1 MTVLQLIRFALKQL
15 RVVAQ
20 DDDVHA
26 NDANTALEV
35 LQMLI
40 GQWNLQG
47 LALYAKTNSLF
58 SLTAGVGVYTIGET
72 IPASDFV
79 AARPAKILTAFT
91 RSNVNPTYPIDLP
104 VQIIPTEK
112 YWEEVAK
119 SLQTTYPLYLYYN
132 PTYPAGT
139 ITLWPVPIGTGYQL
153 GLSMTT
159 LLTKYAALTDELA
172 LPDGYDM
179 ALGYALAVKLA
190 PMFGQDSIQ
199 ELKTEAANAMAIVK
213 RNNQEIPLAHLD
225 TALLGGSNR
234 GRFNIMG
241 GF

>member
-1 MTVLQLIRFALKQL
+1 MTVLQLIRFSLKQL
-15 RVVAQ
+15 SVVAQ

-35 LQMLI
+35 LRMLI

-58 SLTAGVGVYTIGET
+58 DLTAGKASYTIGIT
-72 IPASDFV
+72 TPASDFV
-79 AARPAKILTAFT
+79 AVRPTKILTAFT
-91 RSNVNPTYPIDLP
+91 RSNLNPSYPIDYP
-104 VQIIPTEK
+104 VMIVPTEK
-112 YWEEVAK
+112 YWEEMAK
-119 SLQTTYPLYLYYN
+119 SLQTSYPLYLYYN

-139 ITLWPVPIGTGYQL
+139 ITLWPIPISTGFQL
-153 GLSMTT
+153 GLSMTQQ
-159 LLTKYAALTDELA
+159 LTKYAEITDELA

-190 PMFGQDSIQ
+190 PMFGKSDTRQLQ
-199 ELKTEAANAMAIVK
+199 AEASDAMAIVK
-213 RNNQEIPLAHLD
+213 RNNQETPLAHMD
-225 TALLGGSNR
+225 SALMSGSNR